1 MNALLSSHVALAS
14 TVPVCWHILYSK
26 RIRVGICAE
35 NIYIKKAEKQIFM
48 RCTLDG
54 VNSHADGGHKTAG
67 MQCYKY
73 LYNCLIFC

>member
-35 NIYIKKAEKQIFM
+35 NIYVYQKGRKADLHEVH
-48 RCTLDG
+48 T
-54 VNSHADGGHKTAG
+54 
-67 MQCYKY
+67 
-73 LYNCLIFC
+73 